1 VPVLLLPLLSG
12 CALLHRNRVPPE
24 WGEPA
29 TQQDSVSATAMSL
42 YRLVREIDAEGRTIK
57 ALPSWLSDAQSAQ
70 RRSLTDAWGRPFDV
84 QVRGSLY
91 EIRSAGPDGSHGNHD
106 DVVAVGKLGRSLPC
120 EVRRLQHVARF
131 EDVAPP
137 CDETPPDTIYA
148 LCEALK
154 RPVTTRN
161 GVPPLDSVAAEGE
174 HLVRV
179 ARIMDGYAREL
190 STLPLQLRNIPLPG
204 QNASREL
211 VDVWGSVVAYT
222 AHSPAFELRSAG
234 QDRIRGSADD
244 VVVNG
249 VLGTPAQ
256 CSFRV
261 GDEVRSCAL
270 PPPPCGGS

>member
-1 VPVLLLPLLSG
+1 
-12 CALLHRNRVPPE
+12 
-24 WGEPA
+24 
-29 TQQDSVSATAMSL
+29 MSL

-57 ALPSWLSDAQSAQ
+57 ALPAWLSDAQSAQ
-70 RRSLTDAWGRPFDV
+70 RRSFTDAWGRPLDV
-84 QVRGSLY
+84 QVRGALY
-91 EIRSAGPDGSHGNHD
+91 ELRSAGRDGSHGNDD
-106 DVVAVGKLGRSLPC
+106 DVVAIGKLGRSLPC
-120 EVRRLQHVARF
+120 EVRRLQDVARF

-137 CDETPPDTIYA
+137 CDETPPDTIYP

-154 RPVTTRN
+154 RAGITRDA
-161 GVPPLDSVAAEGE
+161 GPPADSVAAEGE

-179 ARIMDGYAREL
+179 ARVMDGYAREL
-190 STLPLQLRNIPLPG
+190 STLPLQLRNLPLPG

-222 AHSPAFELRSAG
+222 PRSTAFELRSAG
-234 QDRIRGSADD
+234 PDRTSGSHDD

-249 VLGTPAQ
+249 VLGTPAR

-261 GDEVRSCAL
+261 GDEVRSCAV